1 MDPLYWSL
9 ILTAAGFLVIFL
21 ELFIPSAGVL
31 GLVAGICLVSGI
43 IVGFI
48 DSTATGFLVLL
59 AILVMLPIMFAA
71 MIKMW
76 PHTPIGKRI
85 LIGPVDMD
93 DVELQGEYYDEIKS
107 LLGRL
112 GTAKT
117 KMLPSGIV
125 MIDGKKF
132 DAVTDGLPIEAGD
145 SIKVISA
152 KGNRVV
158 VSKYDGE
165 FDAQDLPATDSDL
178 LSKPL
183 EELGLDSLEE

>member
-43 IVGFI
+43 IVGFF

-93 DVELQGEYYDEIKS
+93 DVELQGEYYLS
-107 LLGRL
+107 L
-112 GTAKT
+112 
-117 KMLPSGIV
+117 IH
-125 MIDGKKF
+125 
-132 DAVTDGLPIEAGD
+132 
-145 SIKVISA
+145 ISEPT
-152 KGNRVV
+152 RP
-158 VSKYDGE
+158 Y
-165 FDAQDLPATDSDL
+165 
-178 LSKPL
+178 
-183 EELGLDSLEE
+183 